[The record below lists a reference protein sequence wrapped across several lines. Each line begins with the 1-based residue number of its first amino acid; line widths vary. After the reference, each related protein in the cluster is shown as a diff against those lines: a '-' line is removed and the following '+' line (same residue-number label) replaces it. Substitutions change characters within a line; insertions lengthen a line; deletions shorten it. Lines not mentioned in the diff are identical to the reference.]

1 MKKALIIIFTLL
13 IVIFAANIIFY
24 IITDDTVVG
33 VVEDNIVNREKTLDE
48 FFNIKSQNL
57 ATHTYLDN
65 VSSIDGYK
73 IKLLESAL
81 DTKNHKGYF
90 KFELTSKDTDMRK
103 VFTNESPKNQQTFC
117 EEQDGYGRFEF
128 FVSPDMG
135 TGTIGEDG
143 GFIKHKNKMFI
154 YYSYNIEGTDVSE
167 PKEVYLWDRNVI
179 SNDSSTSHESKIA
192 AEFVVN
198 W

>member
-57 ATHTYLDN
+57 ATHTYSDN

-73 IKLLESAL
+73 IKLLESAI
-81 DTKNHKGYF
+81 DTKNHKGY
-90 KFELTSKDTDMRK
+90 LHS
-103 VFTNESPKNQQTFC
+103 
-117 EEQDGYGRFEF
+117 
-128 FVSPDMG
+128 
-135 TGTIGEDG
+135 
-143 GFIKHKNKMFI
+143 
-154 YYSYNIEGTDVSE
+154 
-167 PKEVYLWDRNVI
+167 
-179 SNDSSTSHESKIA
+179 SNP
-192 AEFVVN
+192 F
-198 W
+198 WL

>member
-33 VVEDNIVNREKTLDE
+33 VVDDNIVNREKTLDE

-57 ATHTYLDN
+57 ATHTYSEN

-73 IKLLESAL
+73 IKLLESAI

-103 VFTNESPKNQQTFC
+103 V
-117 EEQDGYGRFEF
+117 
-128 FVSPDMG
+128 
-135 TGTIGEDG
+135 
-143 GFIKHKNKMFI
+143 
-154 YYSYNIEGTDVSE
+154 
-167 PKEVYLWDRNVI
+167 I

-192 AEFVVN
+192 AEFVIN
-198 W
+198 

>member
-33 VVEDNIVNREKTLDE
+33 VVDDNIVNREKTLDE

-57 ATHTYLDN
+57 ATHTYSEN

-73 IKLLESAL
+73 IKLLESAI

-103 VFTNESPKNQQTFC
+103 VLQTNLRKINKPFVKNRMDM
-117 EEQDGYGRFEF
+117 DGLSFLS
-128 FVSPDMG
+128 VQ
-135 TGTIGEDG
+135 IW
-143 GFIKHKNKMFI
+143 
-154 YYSYNIEGTDVSE
+154 E
-167 PKEVYLWDRNVI
+167 PVP
-179 SNDSSTSHESKIA
+179 
-192 AEFVVN
+192 
-198 W
+198 

>member
-33 VVEDNIVNREKTLDE
+33 VVEDNTVNREKTLDE

-57 ATHTYLDN
+57 ATHTYSEN

-103 VFTNESPKNQQTFC
+103 V
-117 EEQDGYGRFEF
+117 
-128 FVSPDMG
+128 
-135 TGTIGEDG
+135 
-143 GFIKHKNKMFI
+143 
-154 YYSYNIEGTDVSE
+154 
-167 PKEVYLWDRNVI
+167 I

-192 AEFVVN
+192 AEFVIN
-198 W
+198 

>member
-13 IVIFAANIIFY
+13 IVIFVANIIFY

-48 FFNIKSQNL
+48 FFNIKSKNL
-57 ATHTYLDN
+57 ATHTYSEN

-73 IKLLESAL
+73 IKLLESAI

-90 KFELTSKDTDMRK
+90 KFELTLKDTDM
-103 VFTNESPKNQQTFC
+103 
-117 EEQDGYGRFEF
+117 
-128 FVSPDMG
+128 
-135 TGTIGEDG
+135 
-143 GFIKHKNKMFI
+143 
-154 YYSYNIEGTDVSE
+154 
-167 PKEVYLWDRNVI
+167 RNVI

-192 AEFVVN
+192 AEFVIN